1 MNKSTAIKILLML
14 FDIISSNMAFG
25 LALWLRFDCRMSMI
39 PAVYLHGW
47 FSFIPVYSICM
58 IVIYLSF
65 RLYNSIW
72 RYVSYNEVIRV
83 GFASTITL
91 LLNVLISVCFFV
103 RMPISYYAIGF
114 ILQFIFTAGIR
125 MSYRALRIM
134 RDYFIAENKGSLER
148 ILIVG
153 AGEAGRML
161 NREYKNQVPMS
172 GSVIGFV
179 DDNKM
184 KLGRSIEGVQILG
197 QIKDVPHLV
206 NEYDIDNVV
215 IAIPSANAAKR
226 QEIINICK
234 QAACNLHI
242 LPSVAQI
249 VTGTVRLEQLK
260 QVDVNE
266 LLGRDAIEIDDV
278 EVNNFLHGKTVLV
291 TGGGGS
297 IGSELIRQIADR
309 FPKRLI
315 LLDIYENNAYAVQQ
329 ELKDAHPEL
338 KMDVLIGSVRDGLRM
353 QNIMSTYRPD
363 IVYHAAAHK
372 HVPLMEDSPNEAI
385 KNNALGTYETAK
397 AAAENGVKRF
407 VLISTDK
414 AVNPTNIM
422 GASKRLCEMIIQ
434 SLNKSSNTEFVAVRF
449 GNVLGSNGSV
459 VPLFEKQI
467 RNGGPVTVTHPEI
480 TRFFMTI
487 PEAVS
492 LVLQAGAFAKG
503 GEIFVLD
510 MGNPVKIDDLARN
523 MIYLAGHVPDVDIK
537 ITYTG
542 LRPGEKLYEELLTE
556 DEGLEK
562 TKNDLIFIGNPS
574 IPPDDFID
582 ELMRLGKYAKED
594 ATDIRERVADI
605 VRTYDIEAKV
615 NEKAQRRS

>member
-1 MNKSTAIKILLML
+1 MNKSTAIKVLLLL
-14 FDIISSNMAFG
+14 FDIIASNMAYG

-39 PAVYLHGW
+39 PMDYWHGW
-47 FSFIPVYSICM
+47 FVFIPVYSLCIL
-58 IVIYLSF
+58 VVYLGL
-65 RLYNSIW
+65 RLYDSIW

-83 GFASTITL
+83 GIACVITL
-91 LLNVLISVCFFV
+91 LLNILISVVFYM

-125 MSYRALRIM
+125 MSYRAVRILQ
-134 RDYFIAENKGSLER
+134 DYFIAGRKDDLKR

-161 NREYKNQVPMS
+161 NREYKNQIPMT
-172 GSVIGFV
+172 GQVVGFA
-179 DDNKM
+179 DDNTLK
-184 KLGRSIEGVQILG
+184 KGRSIEGVRILG
-197 QIKDVPHLV
+197 QIKDVPSLV
-206 NEYDIDNVV
+206 EKHNIDDVV
-215 IAIPSANAAKR
+215 IAIPSASALQR
-226 QEIINICK
+226 QEIINTCK
-234 QAACNLHI
+234 EAACSLHI

-249 VTGTVRLEQLK
+249 VAGTARLEQLK

-266 LLGRDAIEIDDV
+266 LLGRDTIEIDDN
-278 EVNNFLHGKTVLV
+278 EVNEFLHGKTVLV

-297 IGSELIRQIADR
+297 IGSELIRQVADR
-309 FPKRLI
+309 YPKILV

-329 ELKDAHPEL
+329 ELKNTHPEL
-338 KMDVLIGSVRDGLRM
+338 NLEVLIGSVRDGLRM
-353 QNIMSTYRPD
+353 QDIMKMYRPD

-385 KNNALGTYETAK
+385 KNNAIGTYETAK
-397 AAAENGVKRF
+397 AAAQNGVKRF

-422 GASKRLCEMIIQ
+422 GASKRLCEMVIQ
-434 SLNKSSNTEFVAVRF
+434 SLNETTDTEFVAVRF

-459 VPLFEKQI
+459 VPLFEEQI

-510 MGNPVKIDDLARN
+510 MGEPVKIDDLARN

-542 LRPGEKLYEELLTE
+542 LRPGEKLYEELLME
-556 DEGLEK
+556 EEGLEK
-562 TKNDLIFIGNPS
+562 TKNDLIYIGHPIKPGN
-574 IPPDDFID
+574 DFREKIESLRRIAMD
-582 ELMRLGKYAKED
+582 NDK
-594 ATDIRERVADI
+594 DIRQYVAEI
-605 VRTYDIEAKV
+605 VETYDVEARA
-615 NEKAQRRS
+615 NDR